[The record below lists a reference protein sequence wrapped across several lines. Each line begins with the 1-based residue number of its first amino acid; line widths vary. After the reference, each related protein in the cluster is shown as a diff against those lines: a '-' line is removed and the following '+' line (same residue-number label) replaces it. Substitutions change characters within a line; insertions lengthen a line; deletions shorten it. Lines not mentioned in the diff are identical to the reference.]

1 VTLFFAI
8 MRFGIFIS
16 FIFIAVWDFGV
27 LGCFDLSLLTSSF
40 ADDQWTTLHGDSLS
54 EVTDQIDSNE

>member
-1 VTLFFAI
+1 MGFW
-8 MRFGIFIS
+8 G
-16 FIFIAVWDFGV
+16 FIFIYLIIGVWDFGV

-40 ADDQWTTLHGDSLS
+40 ADDQWTTLRDDSLS

>member
-1 VTLFFAI
+1 
-8 MRFGIFIS
+8 
-16 FIFIAVWDFGV
+16 

-40 ADDQWTTLHGDSLS
+40 ADDQWTTLRDDSLS

>member
-1 VTLFFAI
+1 MGFWGFI
-8 MRFGIFIS
+8 IFIDL
-16 FIFIAVWDFGV
+16 IIGVWDFGV

-40 ADDQWTTLHGDSLS
+40 ADDQWTTLRDDSLS